1 MKHGQE
7 TVFLQKRRGF
17 IRLAMQT
24 GSHVVPCFAF
34 GQTAAFS
41 WYRPGPPLVS
51 DAAVQTFSRKIGAH
65 RLLGSTSSCAAAT
78 SPWRQVHM

>member
-1 MKHGQE
+1 MQPDCE

-34 GQTAAFS
+34 GQTGTYK

-51 DAAVQTFSRKIGAH
+51 DAAVQKLSRQIGVCVLNA
-65 RLLGSTSSCAAAT
+65 RA
-78 SPWRQVHM
+78 